1 MLPDSGCVFQVNT
14 GGFPD
19 RMDMEYERVGKGESG
34 CFYLSNFK
42 QKAITNSNE
51 GNCKKN
57 RYRKSGDSPKFSFE
71 YVN

>member
-1 MLPDSGCVFQVNT
+1 
-14 GGFPD
+14 
-19 RMDMEYERVGKGESG
+19 MDMEYERVGKGESG

-42 QKAITNSNE
+42 QKTITNSNE